1 VLMSVDRTKLAA
13 AAAAEIN
20 TAKRHSIQAFGW
32 AAAAAIPFT
41 FLLAYLAM
49 LPLRRV
55 LNTAKAISKDDPDTV
70 SGGRDELGD
79 LASQVNKMAER
90 LYGATG
96 SGHEDSLKLAH
107 DLKSPL
113 AAIQSY
119 LFLIEETPDS
129 KEDVRKNIEAVR
141 ASAQRLSQMV

>member
-1 VLMSVDRTKLAA
+1 HAV
-13 AAAAEIN
+13 
-20 TAKRHSIQAFGW
+20 QAFGW
-32 AAAAAIPFT
+32 AVVAAIPIT
-41 FLLAYLAM
+41 FLLAYLA
-49 LPLRRV
+49 LKPLRRV
-55 LNTAKAISKDDPDTV
+55 LNTAKAV
-70 SGGRDELGD
+70 SGEAGGQDELGD
-79 LASQVNKMAER
+79 LASQVNSRAER